1 MATSTSTDGARTH
14 SEIDALIGRSNR
26 LGSDRAVT
34 NYGGGNTSAKVSVV
48 NPATG
53 LPVELL
59 YVKGSGGDLELL
71 TADGLAVLER
81 DRLVGLDGV

>member
-1 MATSTSTDGARTH
+1 MSAAFDPAEVPAGVQ
-14 SEIDALIGRSNR
+14 DLIGRSNR

-34 NYGGGNTSAKVSVV
+34 NYGGGNTSAKVSVT

-53 LPVELL
+53 EPVELL
-59 YVKGSGGDLELL
+59 YVKGSGGDLGTLK
-71 TADGLAVLER
+71 ASGLAVLER